1 MAQDQTVAPQERV
14 NITYKPATGDQ
25 RAEEELPLKLL
36 VVGDFTGRE
45 DERPVENRKPV
56 NLDKDNFQQ
65 VLAEH
70 DVTVKLKVPNP
81 LFEEKG
87 AEERGAELDVEL
99 TFKKLSD
106 FAPDAVAAQI
116 AEVKD
121 LLTLRAQLTAL
132 KGPMGN
138 VPAFR
143 KKVEALV
150 KDAAKRSEVMKAL
163 GIGEE
168 S

>member
-1 MAQDQTVAPQERV
+1 
-14 NITYKPATGDQ
+14 
-25 RAEEELPLKLL
+25 
-36 VVGDFTGRE
+36 
-45 DERPVENRKPV
+45 NRKPV

-70 DVTVKLKVPNP
+70 DVAVKLKVPNP
-81 LFEEKG
+81 LAEEK
-87 AEERGAELDVEL
+87 GAELDVEL
-99 TFKKLSD
+99 KFKKLSD

-150 KDAAKRSEVMKAL
+150 KDAAKRAEVMKAL